1 MMNKQQNMKQILLG
15 ESRFLFVV
23 QIVVLLVIISI
34 VSLFVN
40 ISTNIQTIDNEG
52 IIIFSIIIFCGSFLM
67 WKKLFSLNLIIRMN
81 GEIFIKNLIRR
92 KQIQI
97 NEIHEI
103 KISWLWLHG
112 VLVLKNKKKYNFPL
126 DGKHIRE
133 VLYMRNINQVIN
145 EYYLRI
151 IQ

>member
-15 ESRFLFVV
+15 GSRFLFVV

-34 VSLFVN
+34 VSLFVI
-40 ISTNIQTIDNEG
+40 ISTNIQTIDNEI

-103 KISWLWLHG
+103 KISWLWLRG
-112 VLVLKNKKKYNFPL
+112 VLVLKNKKQYNFPL
-126 DGKHIRE
+126 DAKHIRE